1 MKHNPI
7 LVADL
12 YVDNVYHLIEPD
24 FWNAP
29 LSGSAKG
36 LYLLIIS
43 LGNSQK
49 NTINTLLSLGCG
61 SRDEVLRGL
70 AELDRAGF
78 ETSNLVRA

>member
-12 YVDNVYHLIEPD
+12 YVDNVYHRIEPD
-24 FWNAP
+24 FWSAP

-49 NTINTLLSLGCG
+49 NTINTLL
-61 SRDEVLRGL
+61 
-70 AELDRAGF
+70 
-78 ETSNLVRA
+78 